1 MSVQPVAAQRPLLGK
16 VVRTEG
22 FEEGVEL
29 WTVVGVTEMA
39 ELVEDDVVT
48 KLVRKAYE
56 VEIQVDVAFARAA
69 SPVFS

>member
-1 MSVQPVAAQRPLLGK
+1 M
-16 VVRTEG
+16 
-22 FEEGVEL
+22 EL
-29 WTVVGVTEMA
+29 RAMVGVTEMA

-69 SPVFS
+69 SPVRGVVLDADGIIFK

>member
-1 MSVQPVAAQRPLLGK
+1 MLGEVVQ
-16 VVRTEG
+16 TEG

-29 WTVVGVTEMA
+29 RAMVGMAEMA

>member
-1 MSVQPVAAQRPLLGK
+1 M
-16 VVRTEG
+16 
-22 FEEGVEL
+22 EL
-29 WTVVGVTEMA
+29 RAMVGVTEMA

>member
-1 MSVQPVAAQRPLLGK
+1 M
-16 VVRTEG
+16 
-22 FEEGVEL
+22 EL

-69 SPVFS
+69 FPVFS